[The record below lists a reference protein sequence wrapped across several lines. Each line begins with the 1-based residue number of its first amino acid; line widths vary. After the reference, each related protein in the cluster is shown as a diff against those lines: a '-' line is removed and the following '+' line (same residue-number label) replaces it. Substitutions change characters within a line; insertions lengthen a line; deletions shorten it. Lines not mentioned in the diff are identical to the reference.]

1 MGTNDREPTGSARL
15 QPWKNREPR
24 SLFTWAD
31 VPAKLISELVQS
43 ASIKGAYI
51 GFGNVTD
58 GTALV
63 IYVKF
68 GRLSERVIIETKADI
83 QPAFAF
89 VENEYLGGTF

>member
-24 SLFTWAD
+24 ALFTWAD
-31 VPAKLISELVQS
+31 VPEKLISELVQS

-63 IYVKF
+63 LYVKF
-68 GRLSERVIIETKADI
+68 GRLSERVIIETKDDI
-83 QPAFAF
+83 APAISF
-89 VENEYLGGTF
+89 VEIEYLGGTF